1 MDIFLDTE
9 FIGFKS
15 LHPLSV
21 GLCPLNAKLPP
32 AYFELEVDQPD
43 ISRLDEE
50 DQFFMT
56 TEVLCQLGISEQLRA
71 LELIGVRTL
80 RSNFSELEGAIYKY
94 LKACSEVA
102 ACTKEKIWLIS
113 DYSGDFDVLR
123 KFVNQEYLNGL
134 GVREITVDKLIPEIW
149 KVQADY
155 TNFQNELFKVGLKIG
170 ERLTLKRHHAYF
182 DAWAMR
188 ESFKS
193 TVMKNC

>member
-15 LHPLSV
+15 LQPLSV
-21 GLCPLNAKLPP
+21 GLCPLNAKLPS
-32 AYFELEVDQPD
+32 AYFELEIDQPD

-113 DYSGDFDVLR
+113 DYCIFWPNWTAILAETGHGFWL
-123 KFVNQEYLNGL
+123 
-134 GVREITVDKLIPEIW
+134 KL
-149 KVQADY
+149 D
-155 TNFQNELFKVGLKIG
+155 
-170 ERLTLKRHHAYF
+170 
-182 DAWAMR
+182 
-188 ESFKS
+188 SFFNRPRGCS
-193 TVMKNC
+193 H